1 MAARA
6 TKAAEKVNEAAEEKL
21 PEFTIRLEMPIE
33 VEGETVDKVDLEGLY
48 NMTLMDMSEVDREY
62 MRLRG
67 ERVTATTGVDRLYAA
82 LVAAKANRKPYE
94 WLMGV
99 KARDSIRLRN
109 AVFTFFYVR
118 V

>member
-1 MAARA
+1 MRENMATRA
-6 TKAAEKVNEAAEEKL
+6 KKTETSEEKL
-21 PEFTIRLEMPIE
+21 PDITIKLETPFEFDGAE
-33 VEGETVDKVDLEGLY
+33 VGEIGLNGLY
-48 NMTLMDMSEVDREY
+48 DLTLMDMSEIDREY

-82 LVAAKANRKPYE
+82 LVAAKANHKPFE
-94 WLMGV
+94 WLMKL
-99 KARDSIRLRN
+99 KARDSIRLMN